1 MPNQVGHNIFLLNC
15 TDLSENMTK
24 DAINRAIARGEP
36 RTVAGD
42 VSFVTYEVMLPG
54 GVALVM

>member
-1 MPNQVGHNIFLLNC
+1 MQSRVISTIFLLNG
-15 TDLSENMTK
+15 TDIPENMTK

-36 RTVAGD
+36 KAMGSN
-42 VSFVTYEVMLPG
+42 VSSVTYEVMLSG